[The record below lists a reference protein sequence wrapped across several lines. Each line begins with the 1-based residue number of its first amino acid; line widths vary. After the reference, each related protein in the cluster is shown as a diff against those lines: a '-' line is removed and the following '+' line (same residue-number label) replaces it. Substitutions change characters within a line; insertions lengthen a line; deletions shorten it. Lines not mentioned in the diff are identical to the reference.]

1 MERGGAYRV
10 RVRVRLRL
18 RTSAREEEEEKEEL
32 AAGPGIDLGT
42 LGGNQ
47 VMGGGLEKNKGLS
60 GVHAWVL
67 GCAEKQQRYRSIY
80 PAVSN

>member
-1 MERGGAYRV
+1 VEYTACGFACDLDLGLRRG
-10 RVRVRLRL
+10 
-18 RTSAREEEEEKEEL
+18 REEEEEEEEL

-60 GVHAWVL
+60 GVHASVL